1 MISARTA
8 RIPYAFSSG
17 HWDNDVPP
25 FSGFCNGVHVG
36 VGSLGVGDLGLMRFR
51 V

>member
-17 HWDNDVPP
+17 HRDNNVPP
-25 FSGFCNGVHVG
+25 FRLLQWGYVG
-36 VGSLGVGDLGLMRFR
+36 VGSLGFRDLGLMRFR